1 MIYYDADIEGFLDED
16 DDDFLVEM
24 EHDDG
29 FGYLD
34 ELGELEFVDQKE
46 FWSWYKSGE
55 IHG

>member
-24 EHDDG
+24 DHYDDCN
-29 FGYLD
+29 YLD
-34 ELGELEFVDQKE
+34 ELGELEFADQKE
-46 FWSWYKSGE
+46 FWNWYKSGG

>member
-29 FGYLD
+29 FDYL
-34 ELGELEFVDQKE
+34 EQLEELEFVDQKE
-46 FWSWYKSGE
+46 FWSWYKSGG

>member
-24 EHDDG
+24 PYEDDPD
-29 FGYLD
+29 YLE
-34 ELGELEFVDQKE
+34 ELEELEFDDQEE
-46 FWSWYKSGE
+46 FWDWKRAGG